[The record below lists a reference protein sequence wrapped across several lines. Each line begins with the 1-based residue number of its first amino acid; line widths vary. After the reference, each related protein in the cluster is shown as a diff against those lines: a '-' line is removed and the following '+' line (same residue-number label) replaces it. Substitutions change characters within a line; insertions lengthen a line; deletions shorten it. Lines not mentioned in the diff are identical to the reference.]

1 MLKRNSKPVKILGLA
16 NLGGLAVVLLLGG
29 CGPGYQEM
37 RLDGQHAMVAGDY
50 RKARIIFQQA
60 DEKAHRR
67 ADNLHDLGVCSLM
80 IAKEKFDE
88 YNYPAA
94 LREVDNALR
103 YYSWAINELPGYQ
116 PALEGKN
123 IALEMKGRFED
134 ALKHTEWAVKFVG
147 PSAKQ
152 YLFLAAEYEE
162 RRDPDGA
169 MLAYR
174 QAIAI
179 EPQNAEARRAYAQ
192 FLLKNRRDTLAAE
205 QLQTAY
211 RLDPRNEWVNT
222 QLAQRGMFV
231 DRSGPV
237 LQSH

>member
-1 MLKRNSKPVKILGLA
+1 MERTPKPMTARQCVCAGLMLT
-16 NLGGLAVVLLLGG
+16 VLFGG

-37 RLDGQHAMVAGDY
+37 RLDGQRAMVAGDY
-50 RKARIIFQQA
+50 RMARIYFQQA
-60 DEKAHRR
+60 DERAHRR

-88 YNYPAA
+88 FNYPAA

-123 IALEMKGRFED
+123 IALELKGRFEQ
-134 ALKHTEWAVKFVG
+134 ALKHTEWAVQFVG

-152 YLFLAAEYEE
+152 YLFLATEYEE

-174 QAIAI
+174 QAITI
-179 EPQNAEARRAYAQ
+179 EPNNAEARRAFAR
-192 FLLKNRRDTLAAE
+192 FLFNNGRDALGAE
-205 QLQTAY
+205 QLQAAY
-211 RLDPRNEWVNT
+211 RIDPTNEWVNT

-231 DRSGPV
+231 DQTAAVS
-237 LQSH
+237 QSH